1 MSVKATGHIK
11 GADIEF
17 GTVTSADPSAVAT
30 DAEGNVV
37 LTISGADTS
46 DLVFVTA
53 RGLAAGLV
61 VVEATVTAADTVTVK
76 VLNATETA
84 SIDDAASDFDYM
96 LVKVAA

>member
-1 MSVKATGHIK
+1 MSVKATLDAK
-11 GADIEF
+11 GALIEF
-17 GTVTSADPSAVAT
+17 GTVTGADPAAVAS

-37 LTISGADTS
+37 LTIAGAKTA

-61 VVEATVTAADTVTVK
+61 IVEATVTSANTVTLK
-76 VLNATETA
+76 ALNATETA